1 MKSDLIDLTMVLHAE
16 TARAVRVSDTGEDA
30 RAVWLPKSQVE
41 IILATSPRTAL
52 DGDVASGV
60 RDAAGL
66 KAVKTVTAEGRGR
79 QLSRLPVVT
88 VTLPEWLAI
97 DKGLA

>member
-1 MKSDLIDLTMVLHAE
+1 MKSDLVDLTLVLHAE
-16 TARAVRVSDTGEDA
+16 TERAVRVSDTGEDA
-30 RAVWLPKSQVE
+30 RAVWLPKSQIE
-41 IILATSPRTAL
+41 IVPVTSPSSAVR
-52 DGDVASGV
+52 GDVA
-60 RDAAGL
+60 
-66 KAVKTVTAEGRGR
+66 KTVTAEGRGR